1 MVFNILKSIYNHPY
15 NSQNKLDGI
24 MRFIKW
30 QINCRLNPYPII
42 YQFTQNSKLII
53 SKGLTG
59 ATGNLY
65 CGLFEFD
72 DMGFLLHLLRD
83 KDLFIDIGANV
94 GVYTILASSEVGANT
109 IAIEPIP
116 STFKN
121 LIENININQIQEKVK
136 SLNIGLG
143 SKKDIIRFTQSL
155 DTVNHVATE
164 NEIDTIDVE
173 VEKLDTITKNKKPLL
188 IKMDVEGFETD
199 VLNGSEEVLK
209 SKDLKAI
216 IIELNGS
223 GERYGYDENQIH
235 IKLLDH
241 GFKPYKYNPK
251 TRSIVQIE
259 HFGKHNT
266 IYIRDIEFVMNRV
279 KTSRKIIVGGR
290 KKI

>member
-1 MVFNILKSIYNHPY
+1 MLFKILKSIYNHPY
-15 NSQNKLDGI
+15 NSHNKLDGI

-53 SKGLTG
+53 FKGLTG

-65 CGLFEFD
+65 CGLLEFD

-121 LIENININQIQEKVK
+121 LIENINVNQIQEKVK

-143 SKKDIIRFTQSL
+143 SKKDIIRFTQTL
-155 DTVNHVATE
+155 DTVNHVATQ
-164 NEIDTIDVE
+164 NEIDAINVE
-173 VEKLDTITKNKKPLL
+173 VEKLDTIAKNKKPLL

-235 IKLLDH
+235 IKLLDN

-251 TRSIVQIE
+251 SRKLIQIE
-259 HFGKHNT
+259 HFGSHNT
-266 IYIRDIEFVMNRV
+266 IYIRDIQFVMNRV

-290 KKI
+290 QKI

>member
-1 MVFNILKSIYNHPY
+1 MLFKILKSIYNHPY
-15 NSQNKLDGI
+15 NSHNKLDGI

-53 SKGLTG
+53 FKGLTG

-65 CGLFEFD
+65 CGLLEFD

-121 LIENININQIQEKVK
+121 LIENINVNQIQEKVK

-143 SKKDIIRFTQSL
+143 SKKDIIRFTQTL

-164 NEIDTIDVE
+164 NEIDTINVE
-173 VEKLDTITKNKKPLL
+173 VEKLDTIAKNKKPLL

-235 IKLLDH
+235 IKLLDN

-251 TRSIVQIE
+251 SRKLIQIE
-259 HFGKHNT
+259 HFGSHNT
-266 IYIRDIEFVMNRV
+266 IYIRDIQFVMNRV

-290 KKI
+290 QKI

>member
-59 ATGNLY
+59 VTGNLY
-65 CGLFEFD
+65 CGLIEFD